1 MDFDHLT
8 SIAEDQD
15 KGRWLTLVEPYEGKT
30 VGVRLLIAG
39 PDSNVQARA
48 RLKLADEMAEMADDE
63 GRVSA
68 ENRENLRIRNLARCV
83 IGWDITT
90 PEGKKGELAFTFDN
104 VRRLLAAGRWVQE
117 QVDDFAGSRR
127 AFAKGEA

>member
-1 MDFDHLT
+1 MSFDHLT

-15 KGRWLTLVEPYEGKT
+15 KGRWLTLVEPYEGKA

-39 PDSNVQARA
+39 PDSMVQARA
-48 RLKLADEMAEMADDE
+48 RLKLADELADMADDE

-68 ENRENLRIRNLARCV
+68 ENRETARIRNLARCV
-83 IGWDITT
+83 IGWEITT
-90 PEGKKGELAFTFDN
+90 PEGKKGQLPFTFDN
-104 VRRLLAAGRWVQE
+104 VVRLLKAGRWVQE